1 MGFPG
6 EVLAGNMGK
15 LAKLTPE
22 QLKNINPAS
31 IIRSMIT
38 TLALTA
44 ANVVRV
50 SLQQSHTTQA
60 IFLADQ
66 FHDEKFYGMVQVI
79 YIII

>member
-1 MGFPG
+1 
-6 EVLAGNMGK
+6 
-15 LAKLTPE
+15 
-22 QLKNINPAS
+22 
-31 IIRSMIT
+31 MIT
-38 TLALTA
+38 ALALTA